1 MWHFDK
7 LNDLQSLR
15 SLSLSKGRF
24 KAKMNY
30 LDIIIAII
38 LFVFGW
44 KGLRKGLIIEVVTL
58 LAFCV
63 GIYGAMHF
71 SDFTAAH
78 MQDFMEIDPKYLN
91 TVAFVL
97 TFIVLVVLVNLI
109 GKLVSKW
116 VKSMNLGFFDKL
128 GGFLFGIIKGVLLCS
143 VLLMVLNNFQLLGVV
158 KPEVKEKS
166 KLYPYIEQTVPYV
179 YRGFDLVKDYTKEV
193 LPNQEAEGET
203 EEDPVSTTSW

>member
-1 MWHFDK
+1 
-7 LNDLQSLR
+7 
-15 SLSLSKGRF
+15 
-24 KAKMNY
+24 MNY

-38 LFVFGW
+38 LFLFGW

-58 LAFCV
+58 LAFGV

-78 MQDFMEIDPKYLN
+78 LQDFMEIKPQYLN
-91 TVAFVL
+91 TIAFVL
-97 TFIVLVVLVNLI
+97 TFIILVVLVNLI
-109 GKLVSKW
+109 GRLVSKW

-179 YRGFDLVKDYTKEV
+179 YRGFDLVKGYAKEV
-193 LPNQEAEGET
+193 LPD
-203 EEDPVSTTSW
+203 EDTKENAKENDVTYTSW